1 MTSGLTTNREVDLKI
16 TVGLKR
22 IAVEMGIQKA
32 KEIAKDPYQY
42 LMIIGAFK
50 EVLTEEGK
58 EMMDTYLTQEVK

>member
-1 MTSGLTTNREVDLKI
+1 M
-16 TVGLKR
+16 
-22 IAVEMGIQKA
+22 EMGIQKA
-32 KEIAKDPYQY
+32 KEIANDPYQY